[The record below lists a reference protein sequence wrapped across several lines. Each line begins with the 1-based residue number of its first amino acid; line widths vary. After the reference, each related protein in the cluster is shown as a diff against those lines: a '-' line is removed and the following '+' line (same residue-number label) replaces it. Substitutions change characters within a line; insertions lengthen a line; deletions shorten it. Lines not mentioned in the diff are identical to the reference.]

1 MNIVV
6 SNTTKEHQ
14 MINLLT
20 DLKQATSRQRNK
32 NNPNYN
38 RFIYIF
44 NQNNFSKS
52 ESELL
57 EIVENSKR
65 QVADNCQL
73 LNELHST
80 GDNRYIST
88 LKTFQESKLFNT
100 YSLYKDNNFIINELA
115 FNADRYFILETRRQ
129 FEAGFNIMGI
139 CENKPI
145 EIDAPKETSPYSYLS
160 LLKKYQESLINPAI
174 KFSKEEEATENYH
187 IIDLYYRQ
195 NRKLT
200 TNSSYAKKMITA
212 RDDWSRIVLEVRN
225 ILQVKRYPLKEIK
238 EILNNVYK
246 KYGVVRKAKET
257 DLNEFGIIY
266 RKTKSSVYYITIEK
280 I

>member
-1 MNIVV
+1 
-6 SNTTKEHQ
+6 

-20 DLKQATSRQRNK
+20 DLKQAISRQRNK

-44 NQNNFSKS
+44 NQNNFAKS
-52 ESELL
+52 ENELL
-57 EIVENSKR
+57 DIVENSMK
-65 QVADNCQL
+65 QVKDNCQL
-73 LNELHST
+73 LNELYST
-80 GDNRYIST
+80 GDNRYVST
-88 LKTFQESKLFNT
+88 LKTFQESKLFST
-100 YSLYKDNNFIINELA
+100 YSLYEDKQFIINELA
-115 FNADRYFILETRRQ
+115 FNSDRYFILETRRQ
-129 FEAGFNIMGI
+129 FEVGFNIMGI

-145 EIDAPKETSPYSYLS
+145 EIEAPKETSPYSYMS
-160 LLKKYQESLINPAI
+160 LLKKYQENLINPTI
-174 KFSKEEEATENYH
+174 KFSEDEKATENFM

-195 NRKLT
+195 YRKLT

-212 RDDWSRIVLEVRN
+212 KNDWSRIVLEVRN
-225 ILQVKRYPLKEIK
+225 ILQIKRYPLKEIK
-238 EILNNVYK
+238 ETLNNIYK